1 VKPLDRKVLRDA
13 WRLKT
18 QGGSI
23 ALVICCGTAVFLG
36 SAGTTAALK
45 TALDDYYTRYHFADV
60 FARLKRAPEPAADR
74 LRAIPGVGQVET
86 RIVRDVSID
95 VPGLDEPATARLVSI
110 PDLGP
115 PRLNR
120 LHLKAGRWPDPGRD
134 DEVLVNQAFAEAD
147 HLHPGMDLVARINGR
162 RQQLRIV
169 GVALSP
175 EYVYQV
181 QEGTVFPDDRR
192 FGVVWMPREG
202 LASAFD
208 LAGAFD
214 DVVIRLAPGASAP
227 AVIAEAD
234 RVLDRY
240 GSLGAYGRD
249 RHISHKLVTNE
260 FQQLAVIATI
270 IPAIFLLVAAFLVNL
285 VFSRLLDTERDQ
297 IAALKAVGYFN
308 GAIALHYAKLVGLIV
323 VIGLAGGLALGDYFG
338 TLMTGLY
345 TEYFRFPLLRYR
357 LEPGQVLLVTALSVG
372 AATVGAWGSLHRA
385 TAIPPAEALRPPTP
399 PEYRPSALERA
410 GLGRVLGVTG
420 RFVLRQLERQPG
432 RAALSSLAFALALS
446 IVVVILA
453 MFAAMD
459 VLLLQAMP
467 AAQREDLKVS
477 LVLSTGADEVISE
490 LRDFPGVLGAEVLR
504 AAPVRIRNGH
514 RWRDVALTGV
524 APGSRLRRLVDLKMA
539 PRPLPASGMVLTAK
553 LAEVLRAHP
562 GDALEVHLL
571 TGDRRTGLIAVTGVV
586 NEPVGFGATMAD
598 DALAQWLGE
607 RPLADM
613 ALVEM
618 DEAQVSRFLARTKE
632 VPKITSA
639 IQQKTLIALFQEMM
653 NRTMWVD
660 LVFLAG
666 FAGALAFSIVYNDA
680 RITLSERARELA
692 TLHVIGFSHREVAV
706 LLFSGLAVE
715 VLAGLPLGALLGAA
729 IGAALAPIF
738 SNEEVRFAIPTTART
753 IAESSL
759 FILGASVLSTLAVA
773 WRIGRLDLIAV
784 LKTRE

>member
-1 VKPLDRKVLRDA
+1 MKPLDRKVLRDA
-13 WRLKT
+13 WRLKS

-23 ALVICCGTAVFLG
+23 ALVICCGAAVYLG

-60 FARLKRAPEPAADR
+60 FARLKRAPEPVADR

-86 RIVRDVSID
+86 RIVRDVSMD

-110 PDLGP
+110 PDQGP
-115 PRLNR
+115 PQLNR
-120 LHLKAGRWPDPGRD
+120 LHLRAGRWPEPGRD

-147 HLHPGMDLVARINGR
+147 HLGPGMELVARINGR
-162 RQQLRIV
+162 RQRLQIV

-175 EYVYQV
+175 EYVYQL

-202 LASAFD
+202 LATAFD
-208 LAGAFD
+208 LRGAFD
-214 DVVIRLAPGASAP
+214 DVVFRLAPGASAP

-249 RHISHKLVTNE
+249 RHVSHKLVTNE
-260 FQQLAVIATI
+260 FQQLAVMATI

-308 GAIALHYAKLVGLIV
+308 GAIGLHYAKLVGVIV
-323 VIGLAGGLALGDYFG
+323 LIGLAGGLALGDYFG

-357 LEPGQVLLVTALSVG
+357 LEPGQLLLVTSLSLGAAAVG
-372 AATVGAWGSLHRA
+372 ASASLRRA
-385 TAIPPAEALRPPTP
+385 TSIPPAEALRPPTP

-410 GLGRVLGVTG
+410 GMGRLLGVTG
-420 RFVLRQLERQPG
+420 RFVLRQLERQPW
-432 RAALSSLAFALALS
+432 RAALSSLAFGLALS
-446 IVVVILA
+446 IVVVIVA

-467 AAQREDLKVS
+467 AAERADLKVG
-477 LVLSTGADEVISE
+477 LVVSTGADEVLSE
-490 LRDFPGVLGAEVLR
+490 LRDFPGVLGAETLR
-504 AAPVRIRNGH
+504 AAPVRLRSGH
-514 RWRDVALTGV
+514 RSRDVALSGIS
-524 APGSRLRRLVDLKMA
+524 PSSRLRRMVNLKMA
-539 PRPLPASGMVLTAK
+539 PRPLPADGMVLTAK
-553 LAEVLRAHP
+553 LAEVLHVKA
-562 GDALEVHLL
+562 GDTLEVQLL
-571 TGDRRTGLIAVTGVV
+571 TGDRRTGIIAVNGVV
-586 NEPVGFGATMAD
+586 NEPIGFGATMAD
-598 DALAQWLGE
+598 DALARWLGE

-618 DEAQVSRFLARTKE
+618 DEAQVPSFLARTKE
-632 VPKITSA
+632 IPTVISA

-660 LVFLAG
+660 LVFLGG

-680 RITLSERARELA
+680 RIALSERARELA
-692 TLHVIGFSHREVAV
+692 TLRVIGFTHQEVAR

-715 VLAGLPLGALLGAA
+715 VLVGLPIGSVLGAL
-729 IGAALAPIF
+729 IGATLAPVF

-753 IAESSL
+753 LAESSL
-759 FILGASVLSTLAVA
+759 FIVGAAVLSTLAVA
-773 WRIGRLDLIAV
+773 RRIGKLDLIAV

>member
-1 VKPLDRKVLRDA
+1 MKPLDRKVLRDA
-13 WRLKT
+13 WRLKS
-18 QGGSI
+18 QAGSI
-23 ALVICCGTAVFLG
+23 ALVICCGAAVYLG

-60 FARLKRAPEPAADR
+60 FARLKRAPEPVADR
-74 LRAIPGVGQVET
+74 IRAIPGVGQLET
-86 RIVRDVSID
+86 RIVRDVSMD
-95 VPGLDEPATARLVSI
+95 VPGLEEPATARLVSI
-110 PDLGP
+110 PDVGP

-147 HLHPGMDLVARINGR
+147 HLGPGMDLVARINGR
-162 RQQLRIV
+162 RQKLRVV

-175 EYVYQV
+175 EYVYQL
-181 QEGTVFPDDRR
+181 QEGSVFPDDRR

-260 FQQLAVIATI
+260 FQQLAVMATI
-270 IPAIFLLVAAFLVNL
+270 IPAIFLLVSAFLVNL

-297 IAALKAVGYFN
+297 IAALKAVGYFD
-308 GAIALHYAKLVGLIV
+308 GAIGLHYAKLVGLIV
-323 VIGLAGGLALGDYFG
+323 VIGLACGLMVGDYFG
-338 TLMTGLY
+338 RLLTGLY

-357 LEPGQVLLVTALSVG
+357 LEPGQVLTVTSLSL
-372 AATVGAWGSLHRA
+372 AAAAFGAWGSLHRA
-385 TAIPPAEALRPPTP
+385 TSIPPAEALRPPTP

-459 VLLLQAMP
+459 VLLIQAMP

-477 LVLSTGADEVISE
+477 LVLSTGADEVLSE

-524 APGSRLRRLVDLKMA
+524 APGSRLRRLVDLKLA
-539 PRPLPASGMVLTAK
+539 SRPLPASGMVLTAK
-553 LAEVLRAHP
+553 LAEVLRAQP
-562 GDALEVHLL
+562 GDMLEVHLL
-571 TGDRRTGLIAVTGVV
+571 TGDRRTGLIPVTGVV
-586 NEPVGFGATMAD
+586 NEPVGFGATMAA

-632 VPKITSA
+632 IPKITSA

-660 LVFLAG
+660 LVFLGG
-666 FAGALAFSIVYNDA
+666 FAGLLAFSIVYNDA

-692 TLHVIGFSHREVAV
+692 TLHVIGFTHREVAV
-706 LLFSGLAVE
+706 LLFSGLTVE
-715 VLAGLPLGALLGAA
+715 VLAGLPLGALLGAL
-729 IGAALAPIF
+729 IGSALAPIF

-759 FILGASVLSTLAVA
+759 FIVCAAVLSTLAVA
-773 WRIGRLDLIAV
+773 WRIGKLDLIAV

>member
-1 VKPLDRKVLRDA
+1 MRPLDRKVLRDA
-13 WRLKT
+13 WRLRS

-23 ALVICCGTAVFLG
+23 AMVICCGAAVYLG

-45 TALDDYYTRYHFADV
+45 TALDDYYTRYRFADV
-60 FARLKRAPEPAADR
+60 FARLKRAPEPVADR

-86 RIVRDVSID
+86 RIVRDVSMD

-110 PDLGP
+110 PDQGTP
-115 PRLNR
+115 QLNR
-120 LHLKAGRWPDPGRD
+120 LHLKAGRWPESAGTTRCWSTRPSPRPTIW
-134 DEVLVNQAFAEAD
+134 ARAWSS
-147 HLHPGMDLVARINGR
+147 VARINGR
-162 RQQLRIV
+162 RQRLQIV

-175 EYVYQV
+175 EYVYQL

-208 LAGAFD
+208 LRGAFD
-214 DVVIRLAPGASAP
+214 DVVFRLAPGASAP

-249 RHISHKLVTNE
+249 RHVSHKLVTNE

-285 VFSRLLDTERDQ
+285 VFSRLLDTEREQ

-308 GAIALHYAKLVGLIV
+308 GAIGLHYAKLVGVIV
-323 VIGLAGGLALGDYFG
+323 LIGLAGGLVLGDYFG

-357 LEPGQVLLVTALSVG
+357 LEPGQVLLVTSLSLG
-372 AATVGAWGSLHRA
+372 AAAVGAWASLHRA
-385 TAIPPAEALRPPTP
+385 TSIPPAEALRPPSP
-399 PEYRPSALERA
+399 PEFRPSALERA
-410 GLGRVLGVTG
+410 GLGRLLGVTG
-420 RFVLRQLERQPG
+420 RFVLRQLERQPW
-432 RAALSSLAFALALS
+432 RAALSSLAFGLALS
-446 IVVVILA
+446 IVVVIVA

-467 AAQREDLKVS
+467 AADRADLKVA
-477 LVLSTGADEVISE
+477 LVVSTGADEVLSE
-490 LRDFPGVLGAEVLR
+490 LRNFPGVLGAEVLR
-504 AAPVRIRNGH
+504 AAPVRLRSGH
-514 RWRDVALTGV
+514 RSRDVALSGTS
-524 APGSRLRRLVDLKMA
+524 PSSRLRQMVNLKMA
-539 PRPLPASGMVLTAK
+539 PRPLPADGMVLTAK
-553 LAEVLRAHP
+553 LAEVLHVHA
-562 GDALEVHLL
+562 GDTLEVQLL
-571 TGDRRTGLIAVTGVV
+571 TGDRRTGIIPVTGVV
-586 NEPVGFGATMAD
+586 NEPIGFGATMAD
-598 DALAQWLGE
+598 DALARWLGE

-618 DEAQVSRFLARTKE
+618 DEAQVPAFLARTKE
-632 VPKITSA
+632 IPRVTSA

-660 LVFLAG
+660 LVFLGG

-680 RITLSERARELA
+680 RIALSERARELA
-692 TLHVIGFSHREVAV
+692 TLRVIGFTHREVAR

-715 VLAGLPLGALLGAA
+715 VLVGPSHRLDAGSAHRGHAGAGVQQRGSA
-729 IGAALAPIF
+729 
-738 SNEEVRFAIPTTART
+738 VRHPHNRPDHRR
-753 IAESSL
+753 
-759 FILGASVLSTLAVA
+759 GLAVHRGRGGA
-773 WRIGRLDLIAV
+773 QHPGGDWRIGRLDLIAV

>member
-1 VKPLDRKVLRDA
+1 MKPLDRKVLRDA

-36 SAGTTAALK
+36 SAGTTAALQ
-45 TALDDYYTRYHFADV
+45 TALDDYYTRYRFADV
-60 FARLKRAPEPAADR
+60 FARLKRAPEPVADR

-110 PDLGP
+110 PDQGTP
-115 PRLNR
+115 QLNR

-134 DEVLVNQAFAEAD
+134 DEVLVNQAFADANR
-147 HLHPGMDLVARINGR
+147 LGPGAELVARINGR
-162 RQQLRIV
+162 LQRLRAT

-175 EYVYQV
+175 EYVYQL

-192 FGVVWMPREG
+192 FGVMWMPREG

-249 RHISHKLVTNE
+249 RHVSHKLVTNE
-260 FQQLAVIATI
+260 FRQLAVMATI
-270 IPAIFLLVAAFLVNL
+270 VPAIFLVVSAFLVNL

-297 IAALKAVGYFN
+297 IAALKAVGYFDA
-308 GAIALHYAKLVGLIV
+308 AIGLHYAKLVGLIV
-323 VIGLAGGLALGDYFG
+323 LIGLASGVAVGDYFG
-338 TLMTGLY
+338 TLLTGLY

-357 LEPGQVLLVTALSVG
+357 LEPGQVLLVTSLSLG
-372 AATVGAWGSLHRA
+372 AAAIGAWGSLRRA
-385 TAIPPAEALRPPTP
+385 TSIPPAEALRPPTP

-410 GLGRVLGVTG
+410 GLGRILGVNG
-420 RFVLRQLERQPG
+420 RFVLRQLARQPG
-432 RAALSSLAFALALS
+432 RAALSSLAFGLALS
-446 IVVVILA
+446 IVVVTVA

-459 VLLLQAMP
+459 VLLLQSMP
-467 AAQREDLKVS
+467 AAQREDLKVG
-477 LVLSTGADEVISE
+477 LTVPTGADEALSE
-490 LRDFPGVLGAEVLR
+490 LRDFPGVLGAEALR
-504 AAPVRIRNGH
+504 AAPVRLRSGH
-514 RWRDVALTGV
+514 RSRDVALSGV
-524 APGSRLRRLVDLKMA
+524 STSSRLRRLVDLNLA
-539 PRPLPASGMVLTAK
+539 TRHLPAGGMVLTAK
-553 LAEVLRAHP
+553 LAEVLRVQA
-562 GDALEVHLL
+562 GDTLEVQLL
-571 TGDRRTGLIAVTGVV
+571 TGDRRTGLIPVTGVV

-598 DALAQWLGE
+598 DALARWLGE

-618 DEAQVSRFLARTKE
+618 DEARVRSFLARTKE

-660 LVFLAG
+660 LVFLGG

-680 RITLSERARELA
+680 RIALSERARELA
-692 TLHVIGFSHREVAV
+692 TLRVIGFTHREVAR

-715 VLAGLPLGALLGAA
+715 VLAGLPIGAVLGAL
-729 IGAALAPIF
+729 IGAALAPVF

-759 FILGASVLSTLAVA
+759 FIVGAAVLSTLAVN